1 MKRVCLI
8 TILPKIRAERSAGEV
23 GAPGRGPAVRP
34 PWAQADFPSQTG
46 SVARGPRK
54 GVPAFGASCANWNKL
69 MGRVRPSPALQRGF
83 EALSGIVCQF
93 VTGRNRPLLVPH
105 CAPEERPPPPAGR
118 SAPCLCAAPR
128 SASSEAGPRPE
139 TRAHPQGSAAPSA
152 GVARPPQTHG
162 PPGRVGTSPLPGGVF
177 ERRPGRAGC
186 LQACSSPRPKPHF
199 VVIPSLPLH

>member
-105 CAPEERPPPPAGR
+105 CAPEERPPPPRGGQPPACAQPPGPR
-118 SAPCLCAAPR
+118 AARPAPAPR
-128 SASSEAGPRPE
+128 SVPTHRALPPRPQESLGLLRRTARRAESAPALFPVASSNADPGVRDVCKPAALRGP
-139 TRAHPQGSAAPSA
+139 
-152 GVARPPQTHG
+152 
-162 PPGRVGTSPLPGGVF
+162 SPTLW
-177 ERRPGRAGC
+177 
-186 LQACSSPRPKPHF
+186 
-199 VVIPSLPLH
+199 